1 MVCFC
6 ISNLLIQ
13 FSVSNYNLLHL
24 ITLHYPKSS
33 AWLYFGCR
41 DVTENMFSDE
51 TSKFVQR
58 RVAFSRID
66 RDRKEYVQDLIE
78 QDCAQVYDLISNHQ
92 AHIYICGKV
101 MYFMFKNSNEIFDL
115 YFQTNF

>member
-1 MVCFC
+1 MYCGLVDAK
-6 ISNLLIQ
+6 IRASNKDL
-13 FSVSNYNLLHL
+13 
-24 ITLHYPKSS
+24 P
-33 AWLYFGCR
+33 
-41 DVTENMFSDE
+41 
-51 TSKFVQR
+51 VQR

-101 MYFMFKNSNEIFDL
+101 IFYVL
-115 YFQTNF
+115 